1 MYLPPTGC
9 KLADESLPRFLKVLD
24 QPFLTWSPW
33 GEFKES
39 VNLDVKKKRHL
50 LSSFTLTAKV
60 AFFSIVNVDNR

>member
-1 MYLPPTGC
+1 M
-9 KLADESLPRFLKVLD
+9 
-24 QPFLTWSPW
+24 
-33 GEFKES
+33 EFKES